1 MKGTWFVFVIPDFD
15 LRFDRFSRI
24 IWIQPGKKSATKF
37 LKKFAFLSE
46 ATRLKWQDSRFLH

>member
-1 MKGTWFVFVIPDFD
+1 MKGMWFVFVIPDFD

-37 LKKFAFLSE
+37 LKKFAFC
-46 ATRLKWQDSRFLH
+46 LKLHV